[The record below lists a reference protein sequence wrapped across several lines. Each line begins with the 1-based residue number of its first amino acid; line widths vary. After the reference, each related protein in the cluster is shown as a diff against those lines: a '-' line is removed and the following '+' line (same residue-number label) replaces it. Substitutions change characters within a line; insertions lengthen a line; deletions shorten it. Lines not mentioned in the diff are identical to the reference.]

1 MEDVNNKEAAKS
13 VGNDVDQ
20 SEKAAGQNTD
30 RSDANNPTSN
40 LNVKTVLPSKFGFLS
55 ARRDRTPVNSARS
68 MSSQRSA
75 PSAFSP
81 DRIPKSAA
89 KPILT
94 PLPQSVLTSALVGG
108 LMSGR
113 SGGRRQVI
121 TRNSPLKQG
130 TKNYLAESIVPLLI
144 EGLTQLSISRP
155 EKSDNS
161 PGPAVWLAKYLLRRS
176 DQSKDY
182 VLKRRRGG
190 IEVEVQTEDC
200 ESYPRKKE
208 VAHIETQTDKAS
220 GSGLSAIRDLN
231 GAGNI
236 SQNREININIRLD
249 GALLPSRTTSI
260 NNTQQLNNQSEEVIE
275 SYDVMLGNSN
285 ITKIGKEDIA
295 NIGTNE
301 RSLEAAPLSQKEDNR
316 NMTGDYS
323 IQQQQE
329 PLEQNQENECDD
341 LESQPVL
348 TPNKGDEEKK
358 SNENQTVVSTA
369 QSNFET
375 LGMEK
380 TEEIFRVICMQ
391 CRDGASVSEGLS
403 RRQLQRAV
411 LTNSVQHIIS
421 STISS
426 TIDDANMYPG
436 LSILTK
442 PHRYREG
449 INEIANFN
457 ENDIITYTNFKHF
470 CHNGLPA
477 PAVTN
482 VIEAKEEKNEDLPE
496 SKTSRETGSNYK
508 NLITYEE
515 LQSLEEDLSKSIER
529 RRPRSIVAIH
539 DMIDEIFTSIFNDP
553 KVAQNCVRGQSKDKD
568 EVQKED
574 VLFLLGM
581 SPPNVVEEIV
591 DIVPAF
597 QFLLHLEYFKQDLVE
612 YGNNTSDI
620 AKASISRIEFVQFVK
635 SKIAS
640 LNNKDTV
647 DGLSIDDYMVN
658 VVTENGNFDQD
669 TTGIVSPQKSDS
681 LGEPY
686 DDLASARVET
696 NVTSS
701 LRLDRAL
708 KKIFNTL
715 DAKKDGNLDKREV
728 LTSLSGRGN
737 AKVANLLSYFE
748 PLQALLRPKSY
759 EEAFDIMDT
768 KSSGKVNFD
777 EFRAFCNAVVVE
789 AEEIASTART
799 SVDSIVDEMV
809 INSARLSARVS
820 RNLERDLALRTLF
833 RKLGANM
840 SLKSESGDTKR
851 ESEPYLSKRYVLR
864 SLHSN
869 PSIVEWLQ
877 NERSLFALA
886 KPQTFGATF
895 DAMNVEKNGKVSW
908 LEFRAFCTA
917 VSLEDE
923 SSNAA
928 VAQDELESA
937 MV

>member
-1 MEDVNNKEAAKS
+1 M
-13 VGNDVDQ
+13 
-20 SEKAAGQNTD
+20 
-30 RSDANNPTSN
+30 
-40 LNVKTVLPSKFGFLS
+40 
-55 ARRDRTPVNSARS
+55 
-68 MSSQRSA
+68 
-75 PSAFSP
+75 
-81 DRIPKSAA
+81 
-89 KPILT
+89 
-94 PLPQSVLTSALVGG
+94 
-108 LMSGR
+108 
-113 SGGRRQVI
+113 
-121 TRNSPLKQG
+121 
-130 TKNYLAESIVPLLI
+130 
-144 EGLTQLSISRP
+144 
-155 EKSDNS
+155 
-161 PGPAVWLAKYLLRRS
+161 
-176 DQSKDY
+176 
-182 VLKRRRGG
+182 
-190 IEVEVQTEDC
+190 
-200 ESYPRKKE
+200 
-208 VAHIETQTDKAS
+208 
-220 GSGLSAIRDLN
+220 
-231 GAGNI
+231 
-236 SQNREININIRLD
+236 
-249 GALLPSRTTSI
+249 
-260 NNTQQLNNQSEEVIE
+260 
-275 SYDVMLGNSN
+275 
-285 ITKIGKEDIA
+285 
-295 NIGTNE
+295 
-301 RSLEAAPLSQKEDNR
+301 
-316 NMTGDYS
+316 
-323 IQQQQE
+323 
-329 PLEQNQENECDD
+329 
-341 LESQPVL
+341 
-348 TPNKGDEEKK
+348 
-358 SNENQTVVSTA
+358 
-369 QSNFET
+369 
-375 LGMEK
+375 
-380 TEEIFRVICMQ
+380 
-391 CRDGASVSEGLS
+391 
-403 RRQLQRAV
+403 
-411 LTNSVQHIIS
+411 
-421 STISS
+421 
-426 TIDDANMYPG
+426 
-436 LSILTK
+436 
-442 PHRYREG
+442 
-449 INEIANFN
+449 
-457 ENDIITYTNFKHF
+457 
-470 CHNGLPA
+470 
-477 PAVTN
+477 TN

-820 RNLERDLALRTLF
+820 
-833 RKLGANM
+833 
-840 SLKSESGDTKR
+840 SEFGT
-851 ESEPYLSKRYVLR
+851 R
-864 SLHSN
+864 SS
-869 PSIVEWLQ
+869 
-877 NERSLFALA
+877 
-886 KPQTFGATF
+886 
-895 DAMNVEKNGKVSW
+895 
-908 LEFRAFCTA
+908 TA
-917 VSLEDE
+917 DFIP
-923 SSNAA
+923 
-928 VAQDELESA
+928 
-937 MV
+937 